1 MTRHNTDHVTF
12 SNMSCEFSQFVILR
26 CEMYLMCKTKRHPKE
41 MTVNWIFESYSNVY
55 NTAMMVEQRPA
66 QTVSKAKTPVVSKFA
81 RLFKRG

>member
-1 MTRHNTDHVTF
+1 
-12 SNMSCEFSQFVILR
+12 
-26 CEMYLMCKTKRHPKE
+26 MCKTKRHPKE